1 MEVIPPIFPII
12 ISKCHYSAEYFVDI
26 EHLFDSYCIPSK
38 SSADKSS
45 FFKKSAS

>member
-1 MEVIPPIFPII
+1 MEVIPPIFPVIKC
-12 ISKCHYSAEYFVDI
+12 KCHYSAEYFVDI

-38 SSADKSS
+38 NSADTSS